1 MQKLVGYA
9 DRRSSAM
16 VWLTTHLEEE
26 LISKIFLVVVTGDE
40 WLDTVPVLGMH
51 PQEGTS
57 SVKNK

>member
-1 MQKLVGYA
+1 
-9 DRRSSAM
+9 M

-51 PQEGTS
+51 PQERTS
-57 SVKNK
+57 SEKFIKYIKKCPEHGN